1 VARDVLRRLP
11 QGPTEAFWK
20 ALILAFS
27 LVLAGTTEQRSEPLW
42 RPATVRLSL
51 DGEPRCL
58 GVRVA
63 ADVVL
68 TAQHCVQEPGSPG
81 PVHVEGLQITAAG
94 SAAVARG
101 VDVELSRP
109 GAYADVGD
117 LLGTDVARVR
127 AGTSGGSQL
136 PRGTIRTSTLFAVR
150 RADDGLYLQRV
161 RVRSVGAREIYVSP
175 AVEPGDS
182 GGPLL
187 GPDGAVV
194 GIASWR
200 SSLDDG
206 RGSTSA
212 YTRVDLDAPN
222 PFGQRRVPI
231 SSHSDPDTAE
241 ATSPVGLRATR

>member
-1 VARDVLRRLP
+1 MQRSRSAAT
-11 QGPTEAFWK
+11 GAFW
-20 ALILAFS
+20 AGLILCSS
-27 LVLAGTTEQRSEPLW
+27 LGLSGTAAR
-42 RPATVRLSL
+42 RPGPIWKSATVRLAL

-58 GVRVA
+58 GVRTA
-63 ADVVL
+63 PNVVL
-68 TAQHCVQEPGSPG
+68 TAQHCVQEPGSRAPLSA
-81 PVHVEGLQITAAG
+81 ERLRITAAG
-94 SAAVARG
+94 APSPLKALG
-101 VDVELSRP
+101 VELSRP
-109 GAYADVGD
+109 AAYSGLSD

-127 AGTSGGSQL
+127 VGARTNGYL
-136 PRGTIRTSTLFAVR
+136 ARGAIRASALFAVHW
-150 RADDGLYLQRV
+150 AGDALHLQRV